1 MIAISLILK
10 GIPVEL
16 SPIHPLVDQL
26 GTKISALNKK
36 DALEVAYDAI
46 TKTTL
51 SIKKIRGLEPALSQF
66 NPERDIQNSA
76 VIMQT
81 P

>member
-1 MIAISLILK
+1 MMAISLILK
-10 GIPVEL
+10 GIAVEL

-26 GTKISALNKK
+26 GTRISALSKK
-36 DALEVAYDAI
+36 DALEVAYGAI

-51 SIKKIRGLEPALSQF
+51 GIKKIRELETALFQF
-66 NPERDIQNSA
+66 SPEKDIKNSA